1 MPTAR
6 VQSRGQ
12 VTVPQEIRDACH
24 IEPGADLYFV
34 QTAPDRFECQVLPP
48 SRTLREVLDR
58 FTLDGVAPDLS
69 QLREEMGMEM
79 TRRRSS
85 DFPNLRNTFLEFE

>member
-24 IEPGADLYFV
+24 IEPGSDLYFV
-34 QTAPDRFECQVLPP
+34 QTAPDKFECQVLPP

-58 FTLDGVAPDLS
+58 FTVDGVAPDLS
-69 QLREEMGMEM
+69 RLREEMGSEM
-79 TRRRSS
+79 ARQSS
-85 DFPNLRNTFLEFE
+85 EDYAPDEPE